1 MRAPAHLYFRFML
14 LICKRDTMKTFVVT
28 LILAAAT
35 LGLSACET
43 ASSKYSGANYASDRT
58 AGHVHGAFSK

>member
-1 MRAPAHLYFRFML
+1 
-14 LICKRDTMKTFVVT
+14 MKTFVVT